1 VIKETV
7 QHNDEL
13 NELLSSYR
21 KKRYQIKGK
30 LKKFEEIYKSND
42 EYIFRE
48 LCFCIL
54 TPQSKAI
61 YCDEAIKELVRSG
74 LLPRGDKSDVRA
86 SLRRVRFP
94 NSKASYLI
102 TARKAF
108 KNSRGFDVKSKIDEG
123 NILKTREWFVKNIK
137 GLGYK
142 EASHFLRNIGLGD
155 NIAILDIHILRNL
168 EKYRVIK
175 EIPSLI
181 SRKIYLGI
189 ENKMRK
195 FSQKIGIS
203 LPELD
208 LLFWSNQ
215 TGYIFK

>member
-1 VIKETV
+1 M

-21 KKRYQIKGK
+21 KKRYQIKKK
-30 LKKFEEIYKSND
+30 LKEFEDLYKGKD
-42 EYIFRE
+42 EHIFRE

-61 YCDEAIKELVRSG
+61 YCDEAIKELIRSG
-74 LLPRGDKSDVRA
+74 LLLEGDKSDIKA
-86 SLRRVRFP
+86 SLSRVRFP
-94 NSKASYLI
+94 NNKASYLI
-102 TARKAF
+102 AARKAF
-108 KNSRGFDVKSKIDEG
+108 KNSRGFNVKSKIDEG
-123 NILKTREWFVKNIK
+123 NIPKTREWFVKNIK

-168 EKYRVIK
+168 KKYRVIK
-175 EIPSLI
+175 EIPSSI
-181 SRKIYLGI
+181 SRKIYLNI
-189 ENKMRK
+189 ENKMRV
-195 FSQKIGIS
+195 FSQNIGIP

-208 LLFWSNQ
+208 LLLWSNQ
-215 TGYIFK
+215 TGFIFK

>member
-1 VIKETV
+1 M

-21 KKRYQIKGK
+21 KKRYQIKKK
-30 LKKFEEIYKSND
+30 LKEFEDLYKGKD
-42 EYIFRE
+42 EHIFRE

-61 YCDEAIKELVRSG
+61 YCDEAIKELIRSG
-74 LLPRGDKSDVRA
+74 LLLEGDKSDIKA
-86 SLRRVRFP
+86 SLSRVRFP
-94 NSKASYLI
+94 NNKASYLI
-102 TARKAF
+102 AARKAF
-108 KNSRGFDVKSKIDEG
+108 KNSRGFNVKSKIDEG
-123 NILKTREWFVKNIK
+123 NIPKTREWFVKNIK

-168 EKYRVIK
+168 KKYRVIK
-175 EIPSLI
+175 EIPSSI
-181 SRKIYLGI
+181 SRKIYLNI

-195 FSQKIGIS
+195 FSLKIVIS

-208 LLFWSNQ
+208 LLLWSNQ
-215 TGYIFK
+215 TGFIFK

>member
-1 VIKETV
+1 V

-21 KKRYQIKGK
+21 KKRYQIKKK
-30 LKKFEEIYKSND
+30 LKEFEDLYKGKD
-42 EYIFRE
+42 EHIFRE

-61 YCDEAIKELVRSG
+61 YCDEAIKELIRSG
-74 LLPRGDKSDVRA
+74 LLLEGDKSDIKA
-86 SLRRVRFP
+86 SLSRVRFP
-94 NSKASYLI
+94 NNKASYLI
-102 TARKAF
+102 AARKAF
-108 KNSRGFDVKSKIDEG
+108 KNSRGFNVKSKIDEG
-123 NILKTREWFVKNIK
+123 NIPKTREWFVKNIK

-168 EKYRVIK
+168 KKYRVIK
-175 EIPSLI
+175 EIPSSI
-181 SRKIYLGI
+181 SRKIYLNI
-189 ENKMRK
+189 ENKMRV
-195 FSQKIGIS
+195 FSQNIGIP

-208 LLFWSNQ
+208 LLLWSNQ
-215 TGYIFK
+215 TGFIFK

>member
-1 VIKETV
+1 M
-7 QHNDEL
+7 QHNNEL

-21 KKRYQIKGK
+21 KKRYQIKKK
-30 LKKFEEIYKSND
+30 LKEFEDLYKSND
-42 EYIFRE
+42 EYIFGE

-61 YCDEAIKELVRSG
+61 YCDEAIRELIRSG
-74 LLPRGDKSDVRA
+74 LLSKGDKSDIKA
-86 SLRRVRFP
+86 SLSRVRFP

-102 TARKAF
+102 AARKVF

-123 NILKTREWFVKNIK
+123 NIPKTREWFVRNIK

-155 NIAILDIHILRNL
+155 NIAILDIHILRSL
-168 EKYRVIK
+168 KRYRVIK

-181 SRKIYLGI
+181 SRKIYLNI
-189 ENKMRK
+189 ENKMRE
-195 FSQKIGIS
+195 FSLKIDIP
-203 LPELD
+203 LCELD

-215 TGYIFK
+215 TGFLFK

>member
-1 VIKETV
+1 M

-21 KKRYQIKGK
+21 KKRYQIKKK
-30 LKKFEEIYKSND
+30 LKEFEDLYKGKD
-42 EYIFRE
+42 EHIFRE

-61 YCDEAIKELVRSG
+61 YCDEAIKELIRSG
-74 LLPRGDKSDVRA
+74 LLLEGDKSDIKA
-86 SLRRVRFP
+86 SLSRVRFP
-94 NSKASYLI
+94 NNKASYLI
-102 TARKAF
+102 AARKAF
-108 KNSRGFDVKSKIDEG
+108 KNSRGFNVKSKIDEG
-123 NILKTREWFVKNIK
+123 NIPKTREWFVKNIK

-175 EIPSLI
+175 EIPSSI
-181 SRKIYLGI
+181 SRKIYLNI
-189 ENKMRK
+189 ENKMRV
-195 FSQKIGIS
+195 FSQNIGIP

-208 LLFWSNQ
+208 LLLWSNQ
-215 TGYIFK
+215 TGFIFK

>member
-1 VIKETV
+1 M

-21 KKRYQIKGK
+21 KKRYQIKKK
-30 LKKFEEIYKSND
+30 LKEFEDLYKSND
-42 EYIFRE
+42 EYIFGE

-61 YCDEAIKELVRSG
+61 YCDEAIRELIRSG
-74 LLPRGDKSDVRA
+74 LLSKGDKSDIKA
-86 SLRRVRFP
+86 SLSRVRFP

-102 TARKAF
+102 AARKAF

-123 NILKTREWFVKNIK
+123 NIPKTREWFVKNIK

-175 EIPSLI
+175 EIPSSI
-181 SRKIYLGI
+181 SRKIYLNI
-189 ENKMRK
+189 ENKVRV
-195 FSQKIGIS
+195 FSQNIGIA

-215 TGYIFK
+215 TGFIFK

>member
-1 VIKETV
+1 V

-21 KKRYQIKGK
+21 KKRYQIKKK
-30 LKKFEEIYKSND
+30 LKEFEDLYKGKD
-42 EYIFRE
+42 EHIFRE

-61 YCDEAIKELVRSG
+61 YCDEAIKELIRSG
-74 LLPRGDKSDVRA
+74 LLLEGDKSDIKA
-86 SLRRVRFP
+86 SLSRVRFP
-94 NSKASYLI
+94 NNKASYLI
-102 TARKAF
+102 AARKAF
-108 KNSRGFDVKSKIDEG
+108 KNSRGFNIKSKIDEG
-123 NILKTREWFVKNIK
+123 NIPKTREWFVKNIK

-168 EKYRVIK
+168 KKYRVIK
-175 EIPSLI
+175 EIPSSI
-181 SRKIYLGI
+181 SRKIYLNI
-189 ENKMRK
+189 ENKMRV
-195 FSQKIGIS
+195 FSQNIGIP

-208 LLFWSNQ
+208 LLLWSNQ
-215 TGYIFK
+215 TGFIFK

>member
-1 VIKETV
+1 M
-7 QHNDEL
+7 QHNNEL

-21 KKRYQIKGK
+21 KKRYQIRKKLKEFEDLYKGK
-30 LKKFEEIYKSND
+30 D
-42 EYIFRE
+42 EHIFRE

-61 YCDEAIKELVRSG
+61 YCDEAIRKLVRSG
-74 LLPRGDKSDVRA
+74 LLSKGDKSDIKA

-102 TARKAF
+102 AARKVF

-123 NILKTREWFVKNIK
+123 NIPKTREWFVKNIK

-168 EKYRVIK
+168 KKYRVIK
-175 EIPSLI
+175 EIPSSI
-181 SRKIYLGI
+181 SRKIYLDI
-189 ENKMRK
+189 ENKMRE
-195 FSQKIGIS
+195 FSLKIVIS

-208 LLFWSNQ
+208 LLLWSNQ
-215 TGYIFK
+215 TGFIFK

>member
-1 VIKETV
+1 M
-7 QHNDEL
+7 QHSDEL
-13 NELLSSYR
+13 NELLLSYR
-21 KKRYQIKGK
+21 KKRYQIKKK
-30 LKKFEEIYKSND
+30 LKEFEDLYKSND
-42 EYIFRE
+42 ECLFYE

-61 YCDEAIKELVRSG
+61 YCDEAVRKLVRSG
-74 LLPRGDKSDVRA
+74 LLSKGDKSDIRA
-86 SLRRVRFP
+86 SLSRVRFP

-102 TARKAF
+102 AARKAF

-123 NILKTREWFVKNIK
+123 NIPKTREWFVKNIK

-175 EIPSLI
+175 EIPSSI
-181 SRKIYLGI
+181 SRKIYLNI
-189 ENKMRK
+189 ENKMRV

-215 TGYIFK
+215 TGFIFK